1 MKVLLVNGSPHQ
13 LGCTF
18 TALSEIALT
27 LQKENIESEIFWIGN
42 QPVQGCAACMQC
54 RKEGASGCIFKD
66 ELYNNHL
73 RTLAE
78 YDNFRKRSQR
88 EKDAIYGD
96 ATADTVKKLLPV
108 LDSFER
114 ALNYECKDEE
124 FKKGISLIQ
133 NTLKEVFDGM
143 GVKAIPDVG
152 EQFDP
157 NFHEAVMH
165 TEDPAYEENTI
176 TDCYRKGYM
185 LGDKVIRFSMVTVA
199 N

>member
-1 MKVLLVNGSPHQ
+1 MDKEKQVPAEEQTEAPVEKTELDTVKEELE
-13 LGCTF
+13 
-18 TALSEIALT
+18 ALKAE
-27 LQKENIESEIFWIGN
+27 
-42 QPVQGCAACMQC
+42 
-54 RKEGASGCIFKD
+54 KD
-66 ELYNNHL
+66 ELYDKYLH
-73 RTLAE
+73 TLAE

-88 EKDAIYGD
+88 EKDAIYSD
-96 ATADTVKKLLPV
+96 ATIDTVKKLLPV

-133 NTLKEVFDGM
+133 NTLKEVFDSM
-143 GVKAIPDVG
+143 GVKEIPDVG

-165 TEDPAYEENTI
+165 NEDPAYGENVI
-176 TDCYRKGYM
+176 TDVYRKGYM
-185 LGDKVIRFSMVTVA
+185 LGDKVIRFSMVIVA

>member
-1 MKVLLVNGSPHQ
+1 MDKEKVTPTEEQ
-13 LGCTF
+13 TE
-18 TALSEIALT
+18 TAEVSELETLKAELEAL
-27 LQKENIESEIFWIGN
+27 KAEKN
-42 QPVQGCAACMQC
+42 
-54 RKEGASGCIFKD
+54 
-66 ELYNNHL
+66 ELYDKYL

-96 ATADTVKKLLPV
+96 ATAESVKKLLPV

-133 NTLKEVFDGM
+133 NTLKDVFDSM
-143 GVKAIPDVG
+143 GVKEIPDIG

-157 NFHEAVMH
+157 NLHEAVMH
-165 TEDPAYEENTI
+165 NEDPAYGENVI
-176 TDCYRKGYM
+176 TDCYRKGYT
-185 LGDKVIRFSMVTVA
+185 LNDKVIRFSMVIVA

>member
-1 MKVLLVNGSPHQ
+1 MDKEKVTPTEEQTEVPAEKTELESIKEELE
-13 LGCTF
+13 
-18 TALSEIALT
+18 ALKAE
-27 LQKENIESEIFWIGN
+27 
-42 QPVQGCAACMQC
+42 
-54 RKEGASGCIFKD
+54 KD
-66 ELYNNHL
+66 ELYDKYL

-96 ATADTVKKLLPV
+96 ATAESVKKLLPV

-133 NTLKEVFDGM
+133 NTLKEVFDSI
-143 GVKAIPDVG
+143 GVKEIPDVG

-157 NFHEAVMH
+157 NLHEAVMH
-165 TEDPAYEENTI
+165 TEDPAYGENVI
-176 TDCYRKGYM
+176 TDCYRKGYT
-185 LGDKVIRFSMVTVA
+185 LNDKVIRFSMVIVA

>member
-1 MKVLLVNGSPHQ
+1 MD
-13 LGCTF
+13 
-18 TALSEIALT
+18 
-27 LQKENIESEIFWIGN
+27 KENVTPIEE
-42 QPVQGCAACMQC
+42 QTEVPAEKTELEVL
-54 RKEGASGCIFKD
+54 KEEKD
-66 ELYNNHL
+66 ELYDNYL

-96 ATADTVKKLLPV
+96 ATAEAVKKLLPV

-124 FKKGISLIQ
+124 FKKGIALIQ

-143 GVKAIPDVG
+143 DVKEIPAQD

-157 NFHEAVMH
+157 NIHEAVMH
-165 TEDPAYEENTI
+165 IDNPAYGENIVTEV
-176 TDCYRKGYM
+176 YRKGYK
-185 LGDKVIRFSMVTVA
+185 LGDKVIRHSMVIVA

>member
-1 MKVLLVNGSPHQ
+1 MDKEKVTQTEEQQEVPAEKTELETV
-13 LGCTF
+13 
-18 TALSEIALT
+18 
-27 LQKENIESEIFWIGN
+27 KEELEAIKAEK
-42 QPVQGCAACMQC
+42 A
-54 RKEGASGCIFKD
+54 
-66 ELYNNHL
+66 ELYDKYL

-96 ATADTVKKLLPV
+96 ATTEAVKKLLPV

-124 FKKGISLIQ
+124 FKKGIALIQ
-133 NTLKEVFDGM
+133 NTLKEVFDSM
-143 GVKAIPDVG
+143 GVKEIPDVG

-157 NFHEAVMH
+157 NLHEAVMH
-165 TEDPAYEENTI
+165 TEDPAYGENVI

-185 LGDKVIRFSMVTVA
+185 LGDKVIRFSMVIVA

>member
-1 MKVLLVNGSPHQ
+1 MDKEKVTPTEEQQTETNEV
-13 LGCTF
+13 
-18 TALSEIALT
+18 SELET
-27 LQKENIESEIFWIGN
+27 LKAE
-42 QPVQGCAACMQC
+42 
-54 RKEGASGCIFKD
+54 KD
-66 ELYNNHL
+66 ELYDKYL

-78 YDNFRKRSQR
+78 YDNYRKRSQR

-96 ATADTVKKLLPV
+96 ATAEAVKKLLPV

-124 FKKGISLIQ
+124 FKKGIALIQ

-143 GVKAIPDVG
+143 NVKEIPAMD

-157 NFHEAVMH
+157 NLHEAVMH
-165 TEDPAYEENTI
+165 IDNPAYGENVVTEV
-176 TDCYRKGYM
+176 YRKGYM
-185 LGDKVIRFSMVTVA
+185 IGDKVIRHSMVIVA

>member
-1 MKVLLVNGSPHQ
+1 MKMDKEKVTQTEEQQEVPAEKTELETVKEELE
-13 LGCTF
+13 
-18 TALSEIALT
+18 ALKAE
-27 LQKENIESEIFWIGN
+27 
-42 QPVQGCAACMQC
+42 
-54 RKEGASGCIFKD
+54 KD
-66 ELYNNHL
+66 ELYDKYL

-96 ATADTVKKLLPV
+96 ATTEAVKKLLPV

-133 NTLKEVFDGM
+133 NTLKEVFDSI
-143 GVKAIPDVG
+143 GVKEIPDVG

-157 NFHEAVMH
+157 NLHEAVMH
-165 TEDPAYEENTI
+165 TEDPAYGENVI
-176 TDCYRKGYM
+176 TDCYRKGYT
-185 LGDKVIRFSMVTVA
+185 LNDKVIRFSMVIVA

>member
-1 MKVLLVNGSPHQ
+1 MDKEKVTQTEEQTEVPAEKTELESL
-13 LGCTF
+13 
-18 TALSEIALT
+18 
-27 LQKENIESEIFWIGN
+27 KEELENLKAE
-42 QPVQGCAACMQC
+42 
-54 RKEGASGCIFKD
+54 KD
-66 ELYNNHL
+66 ELYDQHL

-96 ATADTVKKLLPV
+96 ATAEAVKKLLPV
-108 LDSFER
+108 IDSFER

-133 NTLKEVFDGM
+133 SALKDVFDGM
-143 GVKAIPDVG
+143 GVKEIPDVG

-157 NFHEAVMH
+157 NLHEAVMH
-165 TEDPAYEENTI
+165 TEDPAYGENVI
-176 TDCYRKGYM
+176 TDCYRKGYT
-185 LGDKVIRFSMVTVA
+185 LNDKVIRFSMVIVA

>member
-1 MKVLLVNGSPHQ
+1 MDKEKVTQTEEQTETTEVSELE
-13 LGCTF
+13 
-18 TALSEIALT
+18 ALKADFEAL
-27 LQKENIESEIFWIGN
+27 KAE
-42 QPVQGCAACMQC
+42 
-54 RKEGASGCIFKD
+54 KD
-66 ELYNNHL
+66 DLYDKYL

-96 ATADTVKKLLPV
+96 ATAESVKKLLPV

-133 NTLKEVFDGM
+133 NTLKDVFDSM
-143 GVKAIPDVG
+143 GVKEIPDIG

-157 NFHEAVMH
+157 NLHEAVMH
-165 TEDPAYEENTI
+165 TEDPSYGENVI
-176 TDCYRKGYM
+176 TDCYRKGYT
-185 LGDKVIRFSMVTVA
+185 LNDKVIRFSMVIVA

>member
-1 MKVLLVNGSPHQ
+1 MKMDKEKVTQTEEQVETPEVSG
-13 LGCTF
+13 TE
-18 TALSEIALT
+18 ALEAEIET
-27 LQKENIESEIFWIGN
+27 LKAEK
-42 QPVQGCAACMQC
+42 A
-54 RKEGASGCIFKD
+54 
-66 ELYNNHL
+66 ELYDQHL

-78 YDNFRKRSQR
+78 YENYRKRSQR

-96 ATADTVKKLLPV
+96 ATAEAVKKLLPV

-114 ALNYECKDEE
+114 AMNYECKDEE

-133 NTLKEVFDGM
+133 NTLKEVFDGI

-157 NFHEAVMH
+157 NLHEAVMH
-165 TEDPAYEENTI
+165 TEDPAYDENVI
-176 TDCYRKGYM
+176 MDCYRKGYM
-185 LGDKVIRFSMVTVA
+185 LGDKVIRHSMVTVA

>member
-1 MKVLLVNGSPHQ
+1 MDKEKVTPTEEQTEVPAEKTELEFL
-13 LGCTF
+13 
-18 TALSEIALT
+18 
-27 LQKENIESEIFWIGN
+27 KEE
-42 QPVQGCAACMQC
+42 
-54 RKEGASGCIFKD
+54 KD
-66 ELYNNHL
+66 ELYDKYL

-96 ATADTVKKLLPV
+96 ATAEAVKKLLPV

-124 FKKGISLIQ
+124 FKKGIALIQ

-143 GVKAIPDVG
+143 GVKEIPDVG

-157 NFHEAVMH
+157 NLHEAVMH
-165 TEDPAYEENTI
+165 TEDPAYGENVI

-185 LGDKVIRFSMVTVA
+185 LGDKVIRFSMVIVA

>member
-1 MKVLLVNGSPHQ
+1 MDRENVKPTEEQQNETIEVSELE
-13 LGCTF
+13 
-18 TALSEIALT
+18 ALKADFDAL
-27 LQKENIESEIFWIGN
+27 KNE
-42 QPVQGCAACMQC
+42 
-54 RKEGASGCIFKD
+54 KD
-66 ELYNNHL
+66 ELYDKYL

-78 YDNFRKRSQR
+78 YDNYRKRSLR

-96 ATADTVKKLLPV
+96 ATAEAVKKLLPV
-108 LDSFER
+108 VDSFER

-124 FKKGISLIQ
+124 FKKGIALIQ

-165 TEDPAYEENTI
+165 TEDPAYDENVI
-176 TDCYRKGYM
+176 TDCYRKGYT
-185 LGDKVIRFSMVTVA
+185 LGDKVIRHSMVIVA

>member
-1 MKVLLVNGSPHQ
+1 MDKEKVTQTEEQQEVPAEKTELETVKEELE
-13 LGCTF
+13 
-18 TALSEIALT
+18 AIIA
-27 LQKENIESEIFWIGN
+27 E
-42 QPVQGCAACMQC
+42 
-54 RKEGASGCIFKD
+54 KD
-66 ELYNNHL
+66 ELYDKYL

-96 ATADTVKKLLPV
+96 ATAESVKKLLPV

-133 NTLKEVFDGM
+133 NTLKEVFDSM
-143 GVKAIPDVG
+143 GVKEIPDVG

-157 NFHEAVMH
+157 NLHEAVMH
-165 TEDPAYEENTI
+165 TEDPAYGENVI
-176 TDCYRKGYM
+176 TDCYRKGYT
-185 LGDKVIRFSMVTVA
+185 LNDKVIRFSMVIVA

>member
-1 MKVLLVNGSPHQ
+1 MDKEKVTQTEEQQEVPAEKTELETVKEELE
-13 LGCTF
+13 
-18 TALSEIALT
+18 ALKAE
-27 LQKENIESEIFWIGN
+27 
-42 QPVQGCAACMQC
+42 
-54 RKEGASGCIFKD
+54 KD
-66 ELYNNHL
+66 ELYDKYL

-96 ATADTVKKLLPV
+96 APAESVKKLLPV

-133 NTLKEVFDGM
+133 NTLKEVFDSI
-143 GVKAIPDVG
+143 GVKEIPDVG

-157 NFHEAVMH
+157 NLHEAVMH
-165 TEDPAYEENTI
+165 TEDPAYGENVI
-176 TDCYRKGYM
+176 TDCYRKGYT
-185 LGDKVIRFSMVTVA
+185 LNDKVIRFSMVIVA

>member
-1 MKVLLVNGSPHQ
+1 MDKEKVTQTEEQQEVPAEKTELETV
-13 LGCTF
+13 
-18 TALSEIALT
+18 
-27 LQKENIESEIFWIGN
+27 KEELEAIKAE
-42 QPVQGCAACMQC
+42 
-54 RKEGASGCIFKD
+54 KD
-66 ELYNNHL
+66 ELYDKYL

-96 ATADTVKKLLPV
+96 ATAESVKKLLPV

-133 NTLKEVFDGM
+133 NTLKEVFDSM
-143 GVKAIPDVG
+143 GVKEIPDVG

-157 NFHEAVMH
+157 NLHEAVMH
-165 TEDPAYEENTI
+165 TEDPTYGENVI
-176 TDCYRKGYM
+176 TDCYRKGYT
-185 LGDKVIRFSMVTVA
+185 LNDKVIRFSMVIVA

>member
-1 MKVLLVNGSPHQ
+1 MDKEKVTQTEEQTEGPAEKTELESL
-13 LGCTF
+13 
-18 TALSEIALT
+18 
-27 LQKENIESEIFWIGN
+27 KEELENLKAE
-42 QPVQGCAACMQC
+42 
-54 RKEGASGCIFKD
+54 KD
-66 ELYNNHL
+66 ELYDQHL

-96 ATADTVKKLLPV
+96 ATAEAVKKLLPV
-108 LDSFER
+108 IDSFER

-133 NTLKEVFDGM
+133 STLKDVFSGM
-143 GVKAIPDVG
+143 GVKEIPDVG

-157 NFHEAVMH
+157 NLHEAVMH
-165 TEDPAYEENTI
+165 TEDPAYGENVI
-176 TDCYRKGYM
+176 TDCYRKGYT
-185 LGDKVIRFSMVTVA
+185 LNDKVIRFSMVIVA

>member
-1 MKVLLVNGSPHQ
+1 MDKEKVTQTEEQQEVPAEKTELETV
-13 LGCTF
+13 
-18 TALSEIALT
+18 
-27 LQKENIESEIFWIGN
+27 KEELEAIKAE
-42 QPVQGCAACMQC
+42 
-54 RKEGASGCIFKD
+54 KD
-66 ELYNNHL
+66 ELYDKYL

-96 ATADTVKKLLPV
+96 ATAESVKKLLPV

-133 NTLKEVFDGM
+133 NTLKEVFDSM
-143 GVKAIPDVG
+143 GVKEIPDVG

-157 NFHEAVMH
+157 NLHEAVMH
-165 TEDPAYEENTI
+165 TEDPAYGENVI
-176 TDCYRKGYM
+176 TDCYRKGYA
-185 LGDKVIRFSMVTVA
+185 LNDKVIRFSMVTVA

>member
-1 MKVLLVNGSPHQ
+1 MDKEKVTPTEEQ
-13 LGCTF
+13 TE
-18 TALSEIALT
+18 TAEVSELETLKAELEAL
-27 LQKENIESEIFWIGN
+27 KAE
-42 QPVQGCAACMQC
+42 
-54 RKEGASGCIFKD
+54 KD
-66 ELYNNHL
+66 ELYDKYL

-96 ATADTVKKLLPV
+96 ATAESVKKLLPV

-133 NTLKEVFDGM
+133 NTLKDVFDSM
-143 GVKAIPDVG
+143 GVKEIPDIG

-157 NFHEAVMH
+157 NLHEAVMH
-165 TEDPAYEENTI
+165 NEDPAYGENVI
-176 TDCYRKGYM
+176 TDCYRKGYT
-185 LGDKVIRFSMVTVA
+185 LNDKVIRFSMVIVA

>member
-1 MKVLLVNGSPHQ
+1 MKMD
-13 LGCTF
+13 
-18 TALSEIALT
+18 
-27 LQKENIESEIFWIGN
+27 KEKVTPTEEQAETPEVSESETLE
-42 QPVQGCAACMQC
+42 AELEAL
-54 RKEGASGCIFKD
+54 KAEKA
-66 ELYNNHL
+66 ELYDQHL

-78 YDNFRKRSQR
+78 YENYRKRTQR

-96 ATADTVKKLLPV
+96 ATAEAVKKLLPV
-108 LDSFER
+108 IDSFER

-157 NFHEAVMH
+157 NLHEAVMH
-165 TEDPAYEENTI
+165 TEDPAYDENVI

-185 LGDKVIRFSMVTVA
+185 LGDKVIRHSMVTVA